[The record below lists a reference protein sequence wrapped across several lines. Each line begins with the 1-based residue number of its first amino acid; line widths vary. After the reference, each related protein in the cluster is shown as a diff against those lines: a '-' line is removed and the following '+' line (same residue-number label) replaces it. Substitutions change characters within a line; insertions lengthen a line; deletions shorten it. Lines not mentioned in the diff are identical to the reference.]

1 VLQRPQ
7 DASVSTSK
15 EARLKPRLSSLFFCA
30 DELFIRHVCN
40 GSSKTLEEIPMPE
53 FQTMLYSKEGSFL
66 SPVKNTAVIK
76 FNRLD
81 ALNSINDQFI
91 QDLDAALTEA
101 EKDPD
106 VRSVVIA
113 SAHEKVYCTGA
124 DLKMAQGLFSDVD
137 KVGDLV
143 SQGQQVLHRLSTLS
157 KPTIAAVNGLCLG
170 GGLEIALACDIRI
183 CEEEAKMGTPEV
195 SLGLIPAWGGCVRL
209 PRVVGLGKALE
220 LILTGGQVTAAE
232 ALEIGLVSKVVKKEE
247 LLSQAMWYGAKIGGN
262 APVALKLAK
271 KATHLAFE
279 EAYEDNLKYQ
289 VEAAVDCFKTKDL
302 AEGISA
308 VLEKRRGKFTGE

>member
-1 VLQRPQ
+1 MPPSPIFNQ
-7 DASVSTSK
+7 
-15 EARLKPRLSSLFFCA
+15 
-30 DELFIRHVCN
+30 DELFIRWACN
-40 GSSKTLEEIPMPE
+40 GSSKSLEEITMPE
-53 FQTMLYSKEGSFL
+53 FETMLYSKEGSFL

-81 ALNSINDQFI
+81 ALNAINDQFI

-101 EKDPD
+101 ENDPD

-113 SAHEKVYCTGA
+113 SAHDKVYCTGA
-124 DLKMAQGLFSDVD
+124 DLKMAQGLFSDIG

-143 SQGQQVLHRLSTLS
+143 GQGQQVLHRLSTLK
-157 KPTIAAVNGLCLG
+157 KPTIAAINGLCLG

-220 LILTGGQVTAAE
+220 LILTGGQVTANE
-232 ALEIGLVSKVVKKEE
+232 ALDIGLVSKVVKKEE

-262 APVALKLAK
+262 APIALDLAK
-271 KATHLAFE
+271 KATHMAFE
-279 EAYEDNLKYQ
+279 EEYKDNLEFQ